1 MKAPERYYLGIDIG
15 STTVKSVVLSA
26 TGEILYSSYE
36 RHNARIRET
45 LLKELQEVDAAFPT
59 AVFVL
64 ALTGSAG
71 LGLAEK
77 AGLPFVQE
85 VAGTYLAVER
95 FYPKSDVV
103 VELGGEDA
111 KIIFLTGGTEER
123 MNGTCAGGTGAFIDQ
138 MASLLDVSTDELDRL
153 ALNAKQIYPI
163 ASRCG
168 VFAKSDI
175 QPLLNQG
182 ARKEDIA
189 ASIYYAVVGQTISG
203 LAQGRKIQGQ
213 VLFLGGPL
221 SFLKGLQNAFTQ
233 TLKLTPENALF
244 PKEGRLFVGI
254 GAALYAMKAG
264 EEHQLKELISRL
276 KNAPSEDSL
285 KAAKPLF
292 ENEEEYRAFKE
303 EHDNVNIP
311 SFPLENYQGKAY
323 LGIDAGSTTTKMVLL
338 SANHEILYSQ
348 YALNKGSPLD
358 GIALQLRGLYE
369 RMPSDVEIVSSCVI
383 GYGEDLIRSAFNVSY
398 GLVETIAHYL
408 AARYF
413 APDVDFVIDIGGQ
426 DIKCFKIVQ
435 HAIDSIILNE
445 ACSSGCGSFLQS
457 FASALGYSVHDFAE
471 LGLYARH
478 PVELGSR
485 CTVFMN
491 SAVKQAQKE
500 GATINDI
507 SAGLSAS
514 VIKNAIYKVI
524 RFHSSE
530 ELGKTIVCQGG
541 TFLNDAI
548 LRCFEREVAHPVIRP
563 KIAGLMGAFGAAL
576 YAERKGPGSR
586 LMNQEELRHLSY
598 TSKAFLCQG
607 CLAHCQETLVSFSD
621 GSHFIAGN
629 KCDKGA
635 GGKRANEDLDLY
647 AYKYN
652 KLYQPSPERV
662 HSRGRVGLPMGLV
675 LIEQYP
681 FWRTFFEALGYE
693 VVPSPKSSHALYLEG
708 ASTIASDTVCYP
720 AKLLHGHLAELEK
733 QNLSFIFYPSESY
746 NFREKD
752 SNNHFN
758 CPIVA
763 YYSELLNGNDPA
775 LFNHPIVNPY
785 FDISQSASTAKAL
798 CAALKPFG
806 VKRKEIKAALL
817 QAYAAQNSQRED
829 IVKEGER
836 IIAEARKKGLP
847 IIVLA
852 GRPYHIDP
860 EINHAIPA
868 LITSLGFA
876 LVSEDAVAPLYHGD
890 LDLDVLNQW
899 TYHSRLY
906 KAAHYVA
913 ENKDM
918 ELVQLVSF
926 GCGID
931 ALTSDEIRRLLE
943 SHGKLYTL
951 LKIDEISSL
960 GAVRIRL
967 RSLKAAMEEK
977 A

>member
-398 GLVETIAHYL
+398 GLVETIAHYF

-426 DIKCFKIVQ
+426 RQSQDNQLIGKIGTIEEINIGPGKDFPLNRANQLAVFRNHVRPVEDVSFNAAIEIVDVQ
-435 HAIDSIILNE
+435 FRMEKGEAFLHIALEVTLEIDLESMEKREEILFDENKFVAAKIADME
-445 ACSSGCGSFLQS
+445 AMAETKELSFHVVFCIAVLVVNIVLLRPRKEPFTNRQSHSVPPSYAELSMMPAPKKEQS
-457 FASALGYSVHDFAE
+457 F
-471 LGLYARH
+471 
-478 PVELGSR
+478 
-485 CTVFMN
+485 
-491 SAVKQAQKE
+491 
-500 GATINDI
+500 
-507 SAGLSAS
+507 
-514 VIKNAIYKVI
+514 
-524 RFHSSE
+524 
-530 ELGKTIVCQGG
+530 
-541 TFLNDAI
+541 
-548 LRCFEREVAHPVIRP
+548 
-563 KIAGLMGAFGAAL
+563 
-576 YAERKGPGSR
+576 
-586 LMNQEELRHLSY
+586 
-598 TSKAFLCQG
+598 
-607 CLAHCQETLVSFSD
+607 
-621 GSHFIAGN
+621 
-629 KCDKGA
+629 
-635 GGKRANEDLDLY
+635 
-647 AYKYN
+647 
-652 KLYQPSPERV
+652 
-662 HSRGRVGLPMGLV
+662 
-675 LIEQYP
+675 
-681 FWRTFFEALGYE
+681 
-693 VVPSPKSSHALYLEG
+693 
-708 ASTIASDTVCYP
+708 
-720 AKLLHGHLAELEK
+720 
-733 QNLSFIFYPSESY
+733 
-746 NFREKD
+746 
-752 SNNHFN
+752 
-758 CPIVA
+758 
-763 YYSELLNGNDPA
+763 
-775 LFNHPIVNPY
+775 
-785 FDISQSASTAKAL
+785 
-798 CAALKPFG
+798 
-806 VKRKEIKAALL
+806 
-817 QAYAAQNSQRED
+817 
-829 IVKEGER
+829 
-836 IIAEARKKGLP
+836 
-847 IIVLA
+847 
-852 GRPYHIDP
+852 
-860 EINHAIPA
+860 
-868 LITSLGFA
+868 
-876 LVSEDAVAPLYHGD
+876 
-890 LDLDVLNQW
+890 
-899 TYHSRLY
+899 
-906 KAAHYVA
+906 
-913 ENKDM
+913 
-918 ELVQLVSF
+918 
-926 GCGID
+926 
-931 ALTSDEIRRLLE
+931 
-943 SHGKLYTL
+943 
-951 LKIDEISSL
+951 
-960 GAVRIRL
+960 
-967 RSLKAAMEEK
+967 
-977 A
+977 